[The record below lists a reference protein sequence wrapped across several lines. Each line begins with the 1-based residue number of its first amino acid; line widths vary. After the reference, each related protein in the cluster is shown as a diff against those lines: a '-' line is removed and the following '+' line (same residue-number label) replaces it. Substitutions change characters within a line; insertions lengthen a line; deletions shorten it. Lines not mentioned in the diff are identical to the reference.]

1 MRYLNKVR
9 TTVTVLEEKA
19 FCVTFVSCNV
29 KSKEIVDVN
38 VKNGYTDKNFMDSAL
53 ADDVCVLCSECRLS

>member
-9 TTVTVLEEKA
+9 TTVTVLEEKT